1 MKEGLK
7 AFEAAKAINPKLTR
21 NCKYPGKPRGKHCPC
36 HMESRGYKTIARAVI
51 CLNGETDYFPRSWE
65 ICRNHRC
72 IDEYKGYLTDL
83 VFFVTDNFPTNLCKL
98 CALLDCDRPPEDM
111 QDKKWLINTMQSVLD
126 NNEQS
131 SCSSSLSED
140 IW

>member
-1 MKEGLK
+1 M
-7 AFEAAKAINPKLTR
+7 
-21 NCKYPGKPRGKHCPC
+21 
-36 HMESRGYKTIARAVI
+36 
-51 CLNGETDYFPRSWE
+51 
-65 ICRNHRC
+65 
-72 IDEYKGYLTDL
+72 DL

-131 SCSSSLSED
+131 SCSSSLGED
-140 IW
+140 VW